1 MPGCESVFLDLYYAF
16 ASAGKHPAR
25 QRMYAL
31 VIQGGGRIS
40 ELQKGCSMPL
50 DQALARFELHWDDRK
65 EETWCRHFTDRIS
78 DTIRSKED
86 SEPGRPYRGYIW
98 LEEQASDE
106 NLDQIFLDYDRR
118 FL

>member
-1 MPGCESVFLDLYYAF
+1 
-16 ASAGKHPAR
+16 
-25 QRMYAL
+25 MYAL